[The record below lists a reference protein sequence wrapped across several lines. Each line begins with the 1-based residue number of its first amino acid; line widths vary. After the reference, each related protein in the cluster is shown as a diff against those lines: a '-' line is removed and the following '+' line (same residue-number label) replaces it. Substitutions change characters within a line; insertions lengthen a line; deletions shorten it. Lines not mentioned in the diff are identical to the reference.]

1 VSRKVSWGLATAVV
15 LGIAS
20 APIAAAATPSQFTLT
35 IGPAAAMEYL
45 AINTQGDILGLGVEP
60 GAQSEEGFILK
71 GGTLDWLA
79 APGDP
84 GNVHSTTDPLGLNNN
99 GQAVGFRFPTGQV
112 VGTTIDEQERPLA
125 WAGPGTTGV
134 DLGVDAGLS
143 LDVQATA
150 LNDVGQTVGVAIGP
164 RTTPWLLQGGKVTN
178 LPTLAGGDAEPFA
191 INDNGLS
198 VGSADL
204 ANGNDVAVAWQNGQL
219 TTLGALPGGGFAEA
233 LAVNKVGMAVGAST
247 TDAGTFGFRHAVVFA
262 HGTVTDLNVRG
273 TGVAS
278 AASANAINDNGV
290 IVGADG
296 AGDAFIYQNGQ
307 ATDLNT
313 LIPPNSGWR
322 LVTANGINDAGD
334 IVGDAVQISNPRKVA
349 TFELT
354 P

>member
-1 VSRKVSWGLATAVV
+1 VSRKVSWALAGVLTAATAH
-15 LGIAS
+15 
-20 APIAAAATPSQFTLT
+20 APTAATAATPTQFKLI
-35 IGPAAAMEYL
+35 IGPGAANYL
-45 AINTQGDILGLGVEP
+45 AINTQGDILGVGSEP
-60 GAQSEEGFILK
+60 GAQTQEGFIIK
-71 GGTLDWLA
+71 AGTTTLGWLA

-112 VGTTIDEQERPLA
+112 SGTTIDEQDRPLEWQGA
-125 WAGPGTTGV
+125 DTTGV
-134 DLGVDAGLS
+134 DLGVDAGLAF
-143 LDVQATA
+143 DVKATA
-150 LNDVGQTVGVAIGP
+150 LNNSGQTVGVAIGP
-164 RTTPWLLQGGKVTN
+164 RTTPWQLQSGTVTN
-178 LPTLAGGDAEPFA
+178 LPTLAGGDVEPFA

-233 LAVNKVGMAVGAST
+233 LAVNLAGTAVDASSNT
-247 TDAGTFGFRHAVVFA
+247 AGTFGTRHAVVFA

-278 AASANAINDNGV
+278 AASANAINNDT

-296 AGDAFIYQNGQ
+296 AGDVFIYQNGH

-322 LVTANGINDAGD
+322 LATANGINDAGNIIGSRSTD
-334 IVGDAVQISNPRKVA
+334 SKPKKSSPLSN
-349 TFELT
+349 
-354 P
+354 